1 MSFCAI
7 DFGTSNSALAVPDA
21 AGATAL
27 PADAAAGAA
36 AGMRLAELEPGFTS
50 IPTAVFYGVDEP
62 GRRFGR
68 DAVAAYVDGFE
79 GRLMRSIK
87 SILGSDLIDQAT
99 DVAAGL
105 SVRYRDVVIGYLRH
119 LRETAQ
125 RQAGAALSHV
135 VLGRPVYFVDADPVA
150 DARAEA
156 TLAQAART
164 AGFTEVSFAFEPI
177 AAALDYE
184 SRIDR
189 ERLVLVVDIGGGTS
203 DFSLVRASPDRH
215 DHAQRRTDI
224 LANHGVHIAGTD
236 FDRAVNLAA
245 IQPVLGLG
253 SLRPDGQK
261 VPSSI
266 YHDLST
272 WHLINTTTTPLRL
285 AELRQMRTLYADGR
299 CHQRLMNVLQRRLGH
314 ALAARAEQAK
324 IDVSNTGSTRV
335 DLRVVE
341 DGLAVPHDAAA
352 QARALDPEVG
362 RIVATARE
370 AVRLA
375 GLAPGAVQALYF
387 TGGSTGF
394 GRLVDAIAAVFPQA
408 ERVRGDRFTAV
419 VSGLAITARQRY
431 G

>member
-7 DFGTSNSALAVPDA
+7 DFGTSNSALALPLG
-21 AGATAL
+21 AGNAN
-27 PADAAAGAA
+27 PSADAAPGSA
-36 AGMRLAELEPGFTS
+36 AGMKLAELEPGFNS
-50 IPTAVFYGVDEP
+50 IPTAVFYGVEEP
-62 GRRFGR
+62 GRRYGR
-68 DAVAAYVDGFE
+68 DAVAAYVDGLE

-105 SVRYRDVVIGYLRH
+105 SVRYRDVVVGYLRH
-119 LRETAQ
+119 LRATAQ
-125 RQAGAALSHV
+125 QQGGSPLAQV
-135 VLGRPVYFVDADPVA
+135 VLGRPVFFVDDDPA
-150 DARAEA
+150 SDARAET

-164 AGFTEVSFAFEPI
+164 AGFAEVSFAFEPI

-189 ERLVLVVDIGGGTS
+189 ERLVLVADIGGGTS
-203 DFSLVRASPDRH
+203 DFSLVRASPTRH
-215 DHAQRRTDI
+215 HLAERRADI

-236 FDRAVNLAA
+236 FDRAVNLGA

-253 SLRPDGQK
+253 SLRPDGQR

-272 WHLINTTTTPLRL
+272 WHLINTTTTPLRM

-314 ALAARAEQAK
+314 ALAALAEQAK
-324 IDVSNTGSTRV
+324 IAVAQDGSTSV
-335 DLRVVE
+335 DLQVVE
-341 DGLAVPHDAAA
+341 SGLAVAHDAAA
-352 QARALDPEVG
+352 QARALDHDVG
-362 RIVATARE
+362 RIVAAAHE

-375 GLAPGAVQALYF
+375 GLTPQAVQALYF

-394 GRLVDAIAAVFPQA
+394 GRLVDAIATAFPQA

-419 VSGLAITARQRY
+419 VSGLGITARQRY